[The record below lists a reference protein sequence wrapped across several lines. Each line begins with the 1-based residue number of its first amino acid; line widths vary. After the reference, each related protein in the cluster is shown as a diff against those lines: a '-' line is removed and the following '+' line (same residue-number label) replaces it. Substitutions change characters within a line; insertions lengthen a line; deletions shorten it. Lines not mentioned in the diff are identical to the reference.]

1 MAMNDLGLDGSVAI
15 VTGAG
20 SLAPG
25 IGNGKAAAVLLAEA
39 GAKVML
45 VDRSLDNMKETLE
58 LIAERG
64 GDCVPV
70 TADVSDEAGCAGVV
84 ASAMDTWGRVDVLV
98 NNVGTAGPAGTVVD
112 VAVDAWD
119 ACLRVNVT
127 SMLLMSRF
135 AIPHMR
141 AAGAGSIV
149 NISSVLGMRGGHP
162 AIAYP
167 TTKAAIIGL
176 TKSMA
181 VHHGPDGIRVN
192 AVAPGFAYTP
202 MVYAQGLSEEN
213 RERRRL
219 AAPLHTEGTG
229 WDTGEA
235 VLFLASDRSRWMTGT
250 VLVVDGGLTAS
261 AGMTG
266 DMSVTARDTP

>member
-1 MAMNDLGLDGSVAI
+1 MNDVGLDGRVAI

-25 IGNGKAAAVLLAEA
+25 IGNGKAAAVLLAAA
-39 GAKVML
+39 GARVVL
-45 VDRSLDNMKETLE
+45 VDRSVDNMKETAE

-64 GDCVPV
+64 GESLPLA
-70 TADVSDEAGCAGVV
+70 ADASDEDSCAAVV
-84 ASAMDTWGRVDVLV
+84 AQAVEKWGRVDVLV
-98 NNVGTAGPAGTVVD
+98 NNVGTAGPVGTVVD
-112 VAVDAWD
+112 VDIDAWD
-119 ACLRVNVT
+119 ACLRVNIT
-127 SMLLMSRF
+127 SMVLMSRF
-135 AIPHMR
+135 AIPHLR

-202 MVYAQGLSEEN
+202 MVYAQGLTDEN

-219 AAPLHTEGTG
+219 AAPLRTEGTG

-235 VLFLASDRSRWMTGT
+235 VLFLASERSRWMTGT
-250 VLVVDGGLTAS
+250 VLVVDGGLTAG

-266 DMSVTARDTP
+266 DMSVTARDIP